1 MNAIDSA
8 ADRRQIMT
16 IDIGNTA
23 MKVSV
28 FEGETL
34 VRSLAGPAD
43 SREAVDAMLTFS
55 SVEGIV
61 YCCVG
66 NDRAAVAESLA
77 DAGVP
82 VLILAPDTPLPIEVE
97 YRTRST
103 LGLDRVAAAA
113 GVACLGQTRL
123 VVDAGTAV
131 TIDLV
136 DGLRFKGGNISPGLR
151 LRFRSLNAFTSR
163 LPLVALEGD
172 MPMFGYDTD
181 TAIRSGVIRGLVAE
195 LSAAWQKAQSE
206 FGPVTMMLSGGD
218 ARLLAPLLGNN
229 GVRLEVDSEAVGR
242 GLVRI
247 FNHNYPSLTT

>member
-1 MNAIDSA
+1 MEKDCGQ
-8 ADRRQIMT
+8 RQIMT

-43 SREAVDAMLTFS
+43 SLEAVDAMMTFS
-55 SVEGIV
+55 SVDGII

-66 NDRAAVAESLA
+66 SDRAGVAEALA
-77 DAGVP
+77 EADVP
-82 VLILAPDTPLPIEVE
+82 VLMLTPDTPLPVEVE
-97 YRTRST
+97 YCTRPT

-113 GVACLGQTRL
+113 GVAAVGERHL

-163 LPLVALEGD
+163 LPLVSPDGEL
-172 MPMFGYDTD
+172 PMFGYDTD
-181 TAIRSGVIRGLVAE
+181 TAIRSGVVRGLVAE
-195 LSAAWQKAQSE
+195 LTAAWQEAE
-206 FGPVTMMLSGGD
+206 RRYGEITMILAGGD
-218 ARLLAPLLGNN
+218 AALLSPMLRDK

-247 FNHNYPSLTT
+247 FNHNYPCPTV